1 MSTIKKITFFFNAV
15 LIITFLKS
23 CNRDNKISAEDEL
36 CINEDLIDETVA
48 CYLIYA
54 PVCGCNNETYSNDCI
69 ASSNG
74 VLSYTEGA
82 CNE

>member
-36 CINEDLIDETVA
+36 CINENLIDETVA

>member
-1 MSTIKKITFFFNAV
+1 MSTIKKITFFLNAV

-23 CNRDNKISAEDEL
+23 CNRDNKMSAENEL

>member
-1 MSTIKKITFFFNAV
+1 MSTIKKITFFLNAV

-23 CNRDNKISAEDEL
+23 CNRDNKISAENEL

>member
-1 MSTIKKITFFFNAV
+1 MTFFNV
-15 LIITFLKS
+15 LFFIILFAS
-23 CNRDNKISAEDEL
+23 CNRDNKISEEDEL

>member
-1 MSTIKKITFFFNAV
+1 MSTIKKITFFLNTV

-36 CINEDLIDETVA
+36 CINEDLIDETVV

-54 PVCGCNNETYSNDCI
+54 PVCGCNNKTYSNDCI

>member
-36 CINEDLIDETVA
+36 CINEGLIDETVA

>member
-1 MSTIKKITFFFNAV
+1 
-15 LIITFLKS
+15 
-23 CNRDNKISAEDEL
+23 
-36 CINEDLIDETVA
+36 LIDETVA

-82 CNE
+82 CNEWLLYTWSIIIFKYNM

>member
-1 MSTIKKITFFFNAV
+1 MILFA
-15 LIITFLKS
+15 S

-69 ASSNG
+69 AS
-74 VLSYTEGA
+74 VSYTHLTLPTILLV
-82 CNE
+82 

>member
-74 VLSYTEGA
+74 VLSYTEEA

>member
-1 MSTIKKITFFFNAV
+1 MILFA
-15 LIITFLKS
+15 S
-23 CNRDNKISAEDEL
+23 CNRDNKISVEDEL
-36 CINEDLIDETVA
+36 CINENLIDETVV

-74 VLSYTEGA
+74 VLSYTPGA

>member
-23 CNRDNKISAEDEL
+23 CNRDNKISAENEL

>member
-1 MSTIKKITFFFNAV
+1 MILFA
-15 LIITFLKS
+15 S

-54 PVCGCNNETYSNDCI
+54 QVCGCNNETYSND
-69 ASSNG
+69 
-74 VLSYTEGA
+74 
-82 CNE
+82 

>member
-54 PVCGCNNETYSNDCI
+54 PVCGCNNET
-69 ASSNG
+69 
-74 VLSYTEGA
+74 
-82 CNE
+82 